1 MRTRNAFTLIEV
13 VVVLVLIG
21 LIALVSGA
29 GLMRGIQGYLF
40 VNDSIEI
47 DQKVELA
54 MSRLGREIREC
65 MDCNGV
71 NGTISLPYTFEN
83 NEGTREINFSNNDI
97 LLNNIVLIDNVSSF
111 SIERMANGCIAV
123 NMTMK
128 HAQINEDLPKFQQ
141 KIFPRNTYK

>member
-83 NEGTREINFSNNDI
+83 NEGTRELNFSNNDI

-123 NMTMK
+123 SITMK
-128 HAQINEDLPKFQQ
+128 HNQINEDLPKFQQ